1 MGQKL
6 IRLFWA
12 IDRSL
17 GGERP
22 PTRTQKF
29 VARHPLGIAAC
40 VALAFGGFLFAL
52 SDESLPAALVTGLV
66 GGVLLGG
73 IFGLTAWGE
82 RSRQRR
88 IRRLGRWDG
97 S

>member
-1 MGQKL
+1 M
-6 IRLFWA
+6 
-12 IDRSL
+12 
-17 GGERP
+17 
-22 PTRTQKF
+22 
-29 VARHPLGIAAC
+29 
-40 VALAFGGFLFAL
+40 
-52 SDESLPAALVTGLV
+52 PADLVTGLV

-88 IRRLGRWDG
+88 IRRLGHWDG

>member
-1 MGQKL
+1 
-6 IRLFWA
+6 
-12 IDRSL
+12 
-17 GGERP
+17 
-22 PTRTQKF
+22 
-29 VARHPLGIAAC
+29 
-40 VALAFGGFLFAL
+40 LFAL